1 MKLKPINRM
10 KLVMVIAL
18 GLVISLYFSIPAIV
32 IAMLLGLLFIP
43 PVLLFASVLK
53 EGVLVII
60 KELGAALES
69 GKERFIISISK
80 EAIVLEPNLKDK
92 F

>member
-1 MKLKPINRM
+1 
-10 KLVMVIAL
+10 MVIAL

-32 IAMLLGLLFIP
+32 IVMLIGLLFIP
-43 PVLLFASVLK
+43 PVLLFASVFK
-53 EGVLVII
+53 EGVLVIA

-69 GKERFIISISK
+69 GKERFVISISK
-80 EAIVLEPNLKDK
+80 ESIVLEPNLKDN